1 MDEHVLK
8 TIYWSPSSVC
18 VKLFTITLDG
28 SKIGDIK
35 AKGGCNSNLKAI
47 SALLKGMDVEEAIGK
62 LKGITCGHK
71 STSCADQLAI
81 ALTEQKSN
89 I

>member
-18 VKLFTITLDG
+18 VKLFIITLDG
-28 SKIGDIK
+28 NKIIDIK
-35 AKGGCNSNLKAI
+35 ARGGCNGNLKAI
-47 SALLKGMDVEEAIGK
+47 SALLKGMDVEEAISK
-62 LKGITCGHK
+62 LKGITCGYK